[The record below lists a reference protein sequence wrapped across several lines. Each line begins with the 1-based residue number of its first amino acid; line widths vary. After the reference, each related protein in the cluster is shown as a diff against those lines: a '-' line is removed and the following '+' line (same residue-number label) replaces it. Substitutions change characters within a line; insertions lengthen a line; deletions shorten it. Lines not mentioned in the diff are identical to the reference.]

1 MVVVGLDFATG
12 NDTYIPDELVGREG
26 PNE

>member
-1 MVVVGLDFATG
+1 MNDDFATG
-12 NDTYIPDELVGREG
+12 NDMYILDELIGREG